1 MLITESGKSELLGGR
16 REANGGGGRNANMR
30 NGNAARNGGGGGH
43 VNGKSPAPALPS
55 KRNAANGKAAN
66 NGPLHAENRVSSA
79 SREDST
85 YDEAMSRESVSA
97 AYLNYSSRSSVY
109 LAKKT
114 RCCFSSLTKFQ
125 PNLLLFLYLERSYSL
140 NFAGW

>member
-30 NGNAARNGGGGGH
+30 NGNAARNGVGH

-55 KRNAANGKAAN
+55 KRHAANGKAAN

-85 YDEAMSRESVSA
+85 NDEAMSRESVSA
-97 AYLNYSSRSSVY
+97 SYLNYSSRSSVY

-114 RCCFSSLTKFQ
+114 RCCFSSIKQNFSQ
-125 PNLLLFLYLERSYSL
+125 IYSS
-140 NFAGW
+140 FSI

>member
-85 YDEAMSRESVSA
+85 HDEAMSRESVSA
-97 AYLNYSSRSSVY
+97 SYLNYSSRSSVY

-114 RCCFSSLTKFQ
+114 RCCFSSIKQNFSQ
-125 PNLLLFLYLERSYSL
+125 NYSS
-140 NFAGW
+140 FSI

>member
-30 NGNAARNGGGGGH
+30 NGNGARNGGGGGH

-97 AYLNYSSRSSVY
+97 SYLNYSSRSSVY

-114 RCCFSSLTKFQ
+114 RCCFSSIKQNFSQ
-125 PNLLLFLYLERSYSL
+125 IYSS
-140 NFAGW
+140 FSI

>member
-16 REANGGGGRNANMR
+16 RETNGGGGRNTNMR
-30 NGNAARNGGGGGH
+30 NGNAARNGGGGGGH

-55 KRNAANGKAAN
+55 KRNAANGKAAS

-85 YDEAMSRESVSA
+85 YV
-97 AYLNYSSRSSVY
+97 
-109 LAKKT
+109 
-114 RCCFSSLTKFQ
+114 
-125 PNLLLFLYLERSYSL
+125 
-140 NFAGW
+140 